1 MNDRAEADPQAEEDA
16 GPAPG
21 ARRIGRS
28 RLRRVLLAAVAV
40 LYLVS
45 VPWYRE
51 ADAPLQIVFGL
62 PDWVAVALACYVAVA
77 VLNAIAWRLTEI
89 PDVLDPAEDSRRG
102 AP

>member
-1 MNDRAEADPQAEEDA
+1 MNDRAEAEPQAED
-16 GPAPG
+16 G
-21 ARRIGRS
+21 ARLAPSARRAGRS
-28 RLRRVLLAAVAV
+28 RLRRVLLAAIAV

-45 VPWYRE
+45 VPWYRD

-89 PDVLDPAEDSRRG
+89 PDLLDPADDLRRG